1 MQKNGLIRQLKL
13 ILKFLTSQAGQQR
26 ITTYILFNISR
37 IKGKQIMKF
46 GRLIEYNM
54 RNHTQNVVW

>member
-1 MQKNGLIRQLKL
+1 M
-13 ILKFLTSQAGQQR
+13 TSQAGQQR
-26 ITTYILFNISR
+26 ITIYILFNISR

>member
-46 GRLIEYNM
+46 GRLIEYDM